1 MPDRRGA
8 RRTVLSSQLGSRLNF
23 RMHISWQQ
31 IASVRSGDQNGWPWS
46 TMPAW
51 PGMFRVGLKSF
62 RYIPFGRKRTLTD
75 ETTNTVELA
84 TELTMA
90 WLSNPN
96 TRTSAEDVPA
106 FLKSMHDAV
115 IGLSTMPVDAPT
127 DEAAAEFTR
136 AVTARKSLANPDVII
151 SMIDGKPYKT
161 LTRHLSTH
169 GLTPAEYRARYSL
182 KADYPMTAPSY
193 SAMRRDMA
201 KKIGLGRKPGQKAS
215 VKAENLA
222 SAPKRGRPAKVVEPT

>member
-1 MPDRRGA
+1 M
-8 RRTVLSSQLGSRLNF
+8 
-23 RMHISWQQ
+23 
-31 IASVRSGDQNGWPWS
+31 
-46 TMPAW
+46 
-51 PGMFRVGLKSF
+51 
-62 RYIPFGRKRTLTD
+62 TD

-115 IGLSTMPVDAPT
+115 IGLSTAPV
-127 DEAAAEFTR
+127 EALSAGETPEFTG

-161 LTRHLSTH
+161 LTRHLSTN
-169 GLTPAEYRARYSL
+169 GLTPAEYRARYGL

-201 KKIGLGRKPGQKAS
+201 KKIGLGRKPGEKAS
-215 VKAENLA
+215 VKAEA
-222 SAPKRGRPAKVVEPT
+222 VESAPKRGRPAKAGEPA